1 MLETIARQVVERQHD
16 ELIPALRYLP
26 GAKAAI
32 AGGRAEHNVEV
43 VLCAPLTLDPYV
55 EGPDKSAMDKR
66 RLELE
71 LGAGGDVTA
80 GSQGYHYSAALPR
93 RMDVLSAW
101 LRLHRRMVLRQV
113 GGATDGARASTA
125 SEHEAA
131 G

>member
-1 MLETIARQVVERQHD
+1 
-16 ELIPALRYLP
+16 
-26 GAKAAI
+26 
-32 AGGRAEHNVEV
+32 
-43 VLCAPLTLDPYV
+43 
-55 EGPDKSAMDKR
+55 MDKR

-80 GSQGYHYSAALPR
+80 GSQRYRYLLALPR
-93 RMDVLSAW
+93 RMDVLGAW

-113 GGATDGARASTA
+113 GGATDGAQASTA